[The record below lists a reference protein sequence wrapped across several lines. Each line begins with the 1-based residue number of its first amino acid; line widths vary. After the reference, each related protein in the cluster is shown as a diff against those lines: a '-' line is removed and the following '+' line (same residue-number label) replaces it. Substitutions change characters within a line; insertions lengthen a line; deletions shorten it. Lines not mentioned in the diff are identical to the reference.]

1 MANQPQPISRQS
13 RQIVTFRSVEDSL
26 GLGNIEQPGPSNART
41 REIHYFPQLVYSAT
55 GVLVATATQPPIII
69 KRKRQAVTAP
79 PTASNEPPTVDLTW
93 TVENFQEYF
102 AIAKSTPRA
111 RHLMP
116 VVFATKDFE
125 TDVDGLKCKWQLGL
139 QQTLE
144 DDVGIFLKLVEV
156 EAEENAT
163 IIATGIELRVQGRG
177 LWNSSSGRSYTHRFQ
192 KQGPFPSRLQM
203 YNYGLGFGVGLT
215 WTCPV
220 SKRFGYLLDNGLI
233 VNDKMVLTLTAT
245 FKKPAPVQGAILPKV
260 PKLEREHVVEDSA
273 DLTIVVP
280 TANGDVK
287 IKAHQAILKGTSS
300 IFTALINTQMVNGEL
315 TIQDVPA
322 AAMKL
327 LIKFI
332 YTGSFQEGDSW
343 EGVVK
348 DLIYASDKYQIQGLK
363 TFITENIVFACTPGN
378 VLELLR
384 ILRDNHLDAALES
397 VKAYAELHSDLRED

>member
-1 MANQPQPISRQS
+1 
-13 RQIVTFRSVEDSL
+13 
-26 GLGNIEQPGPSNART
+26 
-41 REIHYFPQLVYSAT
+41 
-55 GVLVATATQPPIII
+55 
-69 KRKRQAVTAP
+69 
-79 PTASNEPPTVDLTW
+79 
-93 TVENFQEYF
+93 
-102 AIAKSTPRA
+102 
-111 RHLMP
+111 
-116 VVFATKDFE
+116 
-125 TDVDGLKCKWQLGL
+125 
-139 QQTLE
+139 
-144 DDVGIFLKLVEV
+144 VEV

-203 YNYGLGFGVGLT
+203 VHMVGLGPGFAVGPT

-233 VNDKMVLTLTAT
+233 VNDKMVLTLTGT
-245 FKKPAPVQGAILPKV
+245 FKKAAPLQGAILPKV
-260 PKLEREHVVEDSA
+260 PKMEREHVVEDSA

-300 IFTALINTQMVNGEL
+300 IFTALINTQMKDGEL

-332 YTGSFQEGDSW
+332 YTGSFQEGDNW

-397 VKAYAELHSDLRED
+397 VRAYAELHSDLREN